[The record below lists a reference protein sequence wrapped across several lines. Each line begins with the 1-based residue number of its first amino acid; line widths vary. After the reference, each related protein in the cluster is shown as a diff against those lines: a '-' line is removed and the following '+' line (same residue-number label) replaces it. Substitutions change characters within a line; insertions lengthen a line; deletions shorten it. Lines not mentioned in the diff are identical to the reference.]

1 MTNPNITIV
10 DGLSNTPIVREM
22 TDEETKSVTDRQ
34 KEIAAETKAATIK
47 AAAKQAVL
55 DQLGITA
62 DEAALL
68 LGQRHACI
76 YPDGLRNNTD

>member
-22 TDEETKSVTDRQ
+22 TTEEAKSLTDRQ
-34 KEIAAETKAATIK
+34 KEIAAETKAQAERVT
-47 AAAKQAVL
+47 ARQAVL
-55 DQLGITA
+55 DRLGITA

-68 LGQRHACI
+68 LG
-76 YPDGLRNNTD
+76 